1 MMRISKSISNFGI
14 DNCKKPRSNKKMF
27 KTNSSTRKNKGNKGN
42 KEKKQTKNNNV
53 VIDNFILFS
62 NSLGQTRDGVELSP
76 SYIAKHI
83 KHKKQELFFLL
94 P

>member
-1 MMRISKSISNFGI
+1 MMRISKLRSNFGI

-27 KTNSSTRKNKGNKGN
+27 KTNSSTRKNKGN